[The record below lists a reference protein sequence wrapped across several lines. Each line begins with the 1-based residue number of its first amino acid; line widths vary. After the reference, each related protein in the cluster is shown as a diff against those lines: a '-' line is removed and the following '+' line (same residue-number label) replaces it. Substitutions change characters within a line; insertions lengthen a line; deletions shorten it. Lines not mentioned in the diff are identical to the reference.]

1 MKLTIYPL
9 LISILFITQSAY
21 AEMTPKTEKEKLSY
35 SMGTFFA
42 QTVIRQNID
51 VDITA
56 FLQAVEDVLN
66 GKDPKIAMQ
75 EMQQLLTAYQQKEQ
89 EEQNAAAVKNQQA
102 GIEFLKKNKEKEGW
116 KELESGLQYKV
127 IKGGTGKSPAT
138 NDTILVHYRGTF
150 IDGSEFDSSY
160 NRGEPIELAV
170 NRVIPGW
177 QEALQLMKVGGKLQ
191 IAVPSDLAYGQRGS
205 DIIGPNSVLLFDIE
219 LIEIK

>member
-1 MKLTIYPL
+1 
-9 LISILFITQSAY
+9 
-21 AEMTPKTEKEKLSY
+21 
-35 SMGTFFA
+35 MGTFFA

>member
-89 EEQNAAAVKNQQA
+89 E
-102 GIEFLKKNKEKEGW
+102 
-116 KELESGLQYKV
+116 
-127 IKGGTGKSPAT
+127 
-138 NDTILVHYRGTF
+138 H
-150 IDGSEFDSSY
+150 
-160 NRGEPIELAV
+160 
-170 NRVIPGW
+170 
-177 QEALQLMKVGGKLQ
+177 QE
-191 IAVPSDLAYGQRGS
+191 VPNGFQ
-205 DIIGPNSVLLFDIE
+205 E
-219 LIEIK
+219 EI

>member
-21 AEMTPKTEKEKLSY
+21 AEMAPKTEKEKLSY

-127 IKGGTGKSPAT
+127 LEGGTGKSPAT

>member
-89 EEQNAAAVKNQQA
+89 EENAAAVKNQQA